1 MATAPTTSVAPAAP
15 AAAHNAAAAPTG
27 SALAREAAAPAGS
40 ALAREAAQA
49 PDAARRQIARCAAG
63 FAELGARL
71 RRHPPRF
78 VVTCARGSS
87 DHAAS
92 YGEYL
97 IETVLGRAVA
107 SVGPSIASVY
117 RAPLALGDSL
127 FVTVSQ
133 SGRSP
138 DLLRLTEAA
147 RASGALV
154 VGFVNDEAA
163 PLAALCDVAL
173 PLCAGAETSVA
184 ATKSFLLS
192 GLAFLQLAAHW
203 SGDPALADAVAAFPG
218 ALDAASRLD
227 WWPALAPLAAATGLY
242 VLGRGTGLGAARE
255 IALKL
260 KETCRLHAE
269 AFSTAEVVHGPIA
282 LVDRGFPVIA
292 LGQDDDSAPTT
303 RAAVARLVE
312 LGAQVAAAIDAP
324 DAPPG
329 VAQLPTVR
337 GAPPAIAPLC
347 QVQSFYLAVPRLA
360 AARGLDPDAPVHLR
374 KVTETV

>member
-1 MATAPTTSVAPAAP
+1 MTPAPAP
-15 AAAHNAAAAPTG
+15 AI
-27 SALAREAAAPAGS
+27 AREAGQAA
-40 ALAREAAQA
+40 ALAHGQL
-49 PDAARRQIARCAAG
+49 ARCAAG

-71 RRHPPRF
+71 RRAPPRF

-92 YGEYL
+92 YGKYL
-97 IETVLGRAVA
+97 IETELGRAVA
-107 SVGPSIASVY
+107 SVGPSIASIY
-117 RAPLALGDSL
+117 HGPLALADSL
-127 FVTVSQ
+127 FVVVSQ

-147 RASGALV
+147 RRGGALV
-154 VGFVNDEAA
+154 VGFVNDERA

-173 PLCAGAETSVA
+173 PLCAGPEVSVA

-203 SGDPALADAVAAFPG
+203 SGNRALLDAVAAFPG

-227 WWPALAPLAAATGLY
+227 WWPALADLAGASSLY
-242 VLGRGTGLGAARE
+242 VLGRGTGLGAAAE

-269 AFSTAEVVHGPIA
+269 AFSTAEVVHGPLA
-282 LVDRGFPVIA
+282 LIDRGFPV
-292 LGQDDDSAPTT
+292 LVVGQDDDSAAAT
-303 RAAVARLVE
+303 RGVVARLVE
-312 LGAQVAAAIDAP
+312 LGAGVRSALDV
-324 DAPPG
+324 PG
-329 VAQLPTVR
+329 TVR
-337 GAPPAIAPLC
+337 LPVPAGVPPAVAPLC
-347 QVQSFYLAVPRLA
+347 QVQSFYLAVHRLA
-360 AARGLDPDAPVHLR
+360 AARGLDPDAPAHLR